1 MNNNVPKPER
11 KPLLTFLNEV
21 KENKQFVIPVYQ
33 RNYIWQSNKQTK
45 KFIDDYELVLKNATE
60 AHFIGIL
67 MFLIIQKSITLTEYS
82 IVDGQQRTITIFL
95 LLQALKEIASENGNI
110 EFANNIETKYLT
122 NPNIPDSLEK
132 LKLKPLVSDDE
143 VYKKIVLDK
152 AETITNEER
161 KSNVYI
167 NYEYIKKRLK
177 ELYGNYPIEDMLEA
191 LDKFYFVIIPLGNGD
206 NAQEI
211 FETINSAGAELSK
224 SDLIRNYILMN
235 IDSTEQ
241 ERLFNDYW
249 QPIENLFEKSGKME
263 NFFRMFLANQTR
275 VLDNME
281 DIYNVFQKWFIDER
295 DDSGRSIEDILKIIK
310 KYAYYY
316 YNIFITSKN
325 NFESPIKEALAE
337 FKKSTIE
344 PTAPLLMEINS
355 LYDST
360 NPEGKRLVSAKSFA
374 KIIDLLNTYNIRR
387 NLCNLRTGVLTRI
400 IPPMLDDILE
410 DCSGNYDN
418 IYNSCIKF
426 LVDNNKGKS
435 SMMPDDAYLKS
446 NLSSIN
452 AYSLK
457 SYLKIAFEKI
467 ESYVEVNGEL
477 RKNPAMLDFNN
488 MSIEHLMPQTIT
500 PEWYEVLKIPKEE
513 YEYQLNRIGNL
524 TLATHSDNSKMSNN
538 PFEYKKEILSTS
550 GHINMNKDILSKT
563 GWSVEDIEE
572 RTKELI
578 NKICK
583 VYPYESFSGEEL
595 KKYDIY
601 YNKNKNDIK
610 AYIYEDETVEIQS
623 ESYFVKNNYSDVTI
637 QDLIDEGVIISHDDG
652 YNFIEVYTFENL
664 MKVSKILLEECENE
678 WEEWIDN
685 KGLPLNYSLRAK
697 ILNSKTNNNKLD
709 K

>member
-21 KENKQFVIPVYQ
+21 RENKQFVIPVYQ
-33 RNYIWQSNKQTK
+33 RNYIWQSNKQVK
-45 KFIDDYELVLKNATE
+45 KFLDDYELVLKNATD

-95 LLQALKEIASENGNI
+95 FLQALKEIARENGNI

-122 NPNIPDSLEK
+122 NPNISDAIEK

-143 VYKKIVLDK
+143 VYRKIVLDQQS
-152 AETITNEER
+152 TITREEK

-167 NYEYIKKRLK
+167 NYEYIKRRLK

-191 LDKFYFVIIPLGNGD
+191 LDKFYFVIIPLGTGD

-235 IDSTEQ
+235 IDSSEQ

-249 QPIENLFEKSGKME
+249 QPVENLFERNGKME
-263 NFFRMFLANQTR
+263 NFFRMFLANQTK

-281 DIYNVFQKWFIDER
+281 DIYNVFQKWFINER
-295 DDSGRSIEDILKIIK
+295 DESGRSVEDILKIIK
-310 KYAYYY
+310 KYATYY
-316 YNIFITSKN
+316 YNIFISSTN
-325 NFESPIKEALAE
+325 NFESPIKESLEE

-344 PTAPLLMEINS
+344 PTAPLLMEVYN
-355 LYDST
+355 LYESK
-360 NPEGKRLVSAKSFA
+360 NPNGDRLVSADSFA

-400 IPPMLDDILE
+400 IPPMLGDILE
-410 DCSGNYDN
+410 DCAGNYNN
-418 IYNSCIKF
+418 IYNSCVKF
-426 LVDNNKGKS
+426 LVDNNRGKA

-452 AYSLK
+452 AYALK
-457 SYLKIAFEKI
+457 SYLKVAFEKV
-467 ESYVEVNGEL
+467 ESYIEVNGVL
-477 RKNPAMLDFNN
+477 KKNPAVLDFSNL
-488 MSIEHLMPQTIT
+488 SIEHLMPQTIT
-500 PEWYEVLKIPKEE
+500 PEWYDVLKIPKED

-524 TLATHSDNSKMSNN
+524 TLATHSDNSRMSNN
-538 PFEYKKEILSTS
+538 PFEYKKEILNTS
-550 GHINMNKDILSKT
+550 GHINMNKEILSKE
-563 GWSVEDIEE
+563 GWSISDIDN
-572 RTKELI
+572 RTKEMI
-578 NKICK
+578 EKICR
-583 VYPYESFSGEEL
+583 VYPYVSYTNEEL

-601 YNKNKNDIK
+601 YNKNNDDIK
-610 AYIYEDETVEIQS
+610 AYIYEDESVEIQND
-623 ESYFVKNNYSDVTI
+623 SYFVKNNYSDGTI
-637 QDLIDEGVIISHDDG
+637 QELINDGVITSYDDG
-652 YNFIEVYTFENL
+652 YKFIEVYTFENL
-664 MKVSKILLEECENE
+664 LKVSNILLEECENE
-678 WEEWIDN
+678 WEEWIDSA
-685 KGLPLNYSLRAK
+685 GLPLNYSLRAK
-697 ILNSKTNNNKLD
+697 IMNSKSNRN
-709 K
+709 

>member
-21 KENKQFVIPVYQ
+21 RENKQFVIPVYQ
-33 RNYIWQSNKQTK
+33 RNYIWQSNKQVK
-45 KFIDDYELVLKNATE
+45 KFLDDYELVLKNATD

-95 LLQALKEIASENGNI
+95 FLQALKEIARENGNI

-122 NPNIPDSLEK
+122 NPNISDAIEK

-143 VYKKIVLDK
+143 VYRKIVLDQQS
-152 AETITNEER
+152 TITREEK

-167 NYEYIKKRLK
+167 NYEYIKRRLK

-191 LDKFYFVIIPLGNGD
+191 LDKFYFVIIPLGTGD

-235 IDSTEQ
+235 IDSSEQ

-249 QPIENLFEKSGKME
+249 QPVENLFERNGKME
-263 NFFRMFLANQTR
+263 NFFRMFLANQTK

-281 DIYNVFQKWFIDER
+281 DIYNVFQKWFINER
-295 DDSGRSIEDILKIIK
+295 DESGRSVEDILKIIK
-310 KYAYYY
+310 KYATYY
-316 YNIFITSKN
+316 YNIFISSTN
-325 NFESPIKEALAE
+325 NFESPIKESLEE

-344 PTAPLLMEINS
+344 PTAPLLMEVYN
-355 LYDST
+355 LYESK
-360 NPEGKRLVSAKSFA
+360 NPNGDRLVSADSFA

-400 IPPMLDDILE
+400 IPPMLGDILE
-410 DCSGNYDN
+410 DCAGNYNN
-418 IYNSCIKF
+418 IYNSCVKF
-426 LVDNNKGKS
+426 LVDNNRGKA

-452 AYSLK
+452 AYALK
-457 SYLKIAFEKI
+457 SYLKVAFEKV
-467 ESYVEVNGEL
+467 ESYIEVNGVL
-477 RKNPAMLDFNN
+477 KKNPAVLDFSNL
-488 MSIEHLMPQTIT
+488 SIEHLMPQTIT
-500 PEWYEVLKIPKEE
+500 PEWYDVLKIPKED

-524 TLATHSDNSKMSNN
+524 TLATHSDNSRMSNN
-538 PFEYKKEILSTS
+538 PFEYKKEILNTS
-550 GHINMNKDILSKT
+550 GHINMNKEILSKE
-563 GWSVEDIEE
+563 GWSISDIDN
-572 RTKELI
+572 RTKEMI
-578 NKICK
+578 EKICR
-583 VYPYESFSGEEL
+583 VYPYVSYTNEEL

-601 YNKNKNDIK
+601 YNKNNDDIK
-610 AYIYEDETVEIQS
+610 AYIYEDESVEIQND
-623 ESYFVKNNYSDVTI
+623 SYFVKNNYSDGTI
-637 QDLIDEGVIISHDDG
+637 QELINDGIITSYDDG
-652 YNFIEVYTFENL
+652 YKFIEVYTFENL
-664 MKVSKILLEECENE
+664 LKVSNILLEECENE
-678 WEEWIDN
+678 WEEWIDSA
-685 KGLPLNYSLRAK
+685 GLPLNYSLRAK
-697 ILNSKTNNNKLD
+697 IMNSKSNRN
-709 K
+709 

>member
-21 KENKQFVIPVYQ
+21 RENKQFVIPVYQ
-33 RNYIWQSNKQTK
+33 RNYIWQSNKQVK
-45 KFIDDYELVLKNATE
+45 KFIDDYELVLKNATD

-95 LLQALKEIASENGNI
+95 FLQALKEIAKENGNI
-110 EFANNIETKYLT
+110 EFAKNIETKYLT
-122 NPNIPDSLEK
+122 NPNIADAVEK

-143 VYKKIVLDK
+143 VYRKIVLDQQS
-152 AETITNEER
+152 TITHDEK

-167 NYEYIKKRLK
+167 NYEYIKRRLK
-177 ELYGNYPIEDMLEA
+177 EMYGNYPIEDMLEA

-249 QPIENLFEKSGKME
+249 QPVEELFEKNGKME
-263 NFFRMFLANQTR
+263 NFFRMFLANQTK

-281 DIYNVFQKWFIDER
+281 DIYNVFQKWFINER
-295 DDSGRSIEDILKIIK
+295 DESGRSVEDILKIIK
-310 KYAYYY
+310 KYATYY
-316 YNIFITSKN
+316 YNIFIASNN
-325 NFESPIKEALAE
+325 NFESPIKESLEE

-344 PTAPLLMEINS
+344 PTAPLLMEVYN
-355 LYDST
+355 LYET
-360 NPEGKRLVSAKSFA
+360 KNPSGDRLVSADSFA

-400 IPPMLDDILE
+400 VPPMLGDILE
-410 DCSGNYDN
+410 DCAGNYNN
-418 IYNSCIKF
+418 IYNSCVKF
-426 LVDNNKGKS
+426 LVDNNRGKA

-452 AYSLK
+452 AYALK
-457 SYLKIAFEKI
+457 SYLKVAFEKV
-467 ESYVEVNGEL
+467 ESYIEVNGVL
-477 RKNPAMLDFNN
+477 KKNPAVLDFSNL
-488 MSIEHLMPQTIT
+488 SIEHLMPQTIT
-500 PEWYEVLKIPKEE
+500 PEWYEVLKIPQED

-524 TLATHSDNSKMSNN
+524 TLATHSDNSRMSNN
-538 PFEYKKEILSTS
+538 PFEYKKAILNTS
-550 GHINMNKDILSKT
+550 GHINMNKEILSKD
-563 GWSVEDIEE
+563 GWSINDIDE
-572 RTKELI
+572 RTKEMI
-578 NKICK
+578 EKICK
-583 VYPYESFSGEEL
+583 VYPYVSYTDEEL

-601 YNKNKNDIK
+601 YKKNDDDIK
-610 AYIYEDETVEIQS
+610 AYIYEDESVEIQND
-623 ESYFVKNNYSDVTI
+623 SYFIKNNYSDGTI
-637 QDLIDEGVIISHDDG
+637 QELINDGVIVSLDDG
-652 YNFIEVYTFENL
+652 YKFIETFTFESL
-664 MKVSKILLEECENE
+664 MKVSKVLLEECENE
-678 WEEWIDN
+678 WEEWIDSE
-685 KGLPLNYSLRAK
+685 GLPLNYSLRAK
-697 ILNSKTNNNKLD
+697 IMNSRVNR
-709 K
+709 